1 MIAPQAVTSH
11 TFLFGRLLL
20 YACNRQHCYC
30 SLHINMGPNST
41 THTATACMSVYRVFT
56 RYIDYSY
63 PAKVTH
69 TGDLGA
75 NSASQNQPR
84 NKKHRTRT
92 TALVLVMLAPLV
104 CLAGVMYKRFHSI
117 ASSSSSSISGS
128 GSSSSKRRP
137 LSHLDYELT
146 RTDSSLH

>member
-1 MIAPQAVTSH
+1 MAMLGVLPEVAAAMLPEWNTADSD
-11 TFLFGRLLL
+11 
-20 YACNRQHCYC
+20 
-30 SLHINMGPNST
+30 LHRG
-41 THTATACMSVYRVFT
+41 VFT

-92 TALVLVMLAPLV
+92 TALLASCTKGFTALPAATAAV
-104 CLAGVMYKRFHSI
+104 AAVAAAAVSGDPFRIWTM
-117 ASSSSSSISGS
+117 SS
-128 GSSSSKRRP
+128 RA
-137 LSHLDYELT
+137 LT
-146 RTDSSLH
+146 RRCTDASNVLAFDSTALAVGC

>member
-1 MIAPQAVTSH
+1 VVAQAVTSH
-11 TFLFGRLLL
+11 TFLFGRILL
-20 YACNRQHCYC
+20 YTCNRQHCYC
-30 SLHINMGPNST
+30 NLHIYIIANST
-41 THTATACMSVYRVFT
+41 THTATACILYRVFT

-92 TALVLVMLAPLV
+92 TALVLVMLAPLI

-117 ASSSSSSISGS
+117 ASSSSSSSGGS
-128 GSSSSKRRP
+128 SSSSKRRP
-137 LSHLDYELT
+137 LAHLDYELT

>member
-1 MIAPQAVTSH
+1 MIPTIRCVTTPTH
-11 TFLFGRLLL
+11 
-20 YACNRQHCYC
+20 AC
-30 SLHINMGPNST
+30 
-41 THTATACMSVYRVFT
+41 RVFT

-75 NSASQNQPR
+75 NSASENQPR

-92 TALVLVMLAPLV
+92 TALLLVMLAPLV

-117 ASSSSSSISGS
+117 ANSSSSS
-128 GSSSSKRRP
+128 GSSSSRSKRRAP
-137 LSHLDYELT
+137 SHLDYELT
-146 RTDSSLH
+146 RTDADSSLN